1 MCYATRSIFY
11 LIRIVFVYLLIT
23 ALIISEG
30 RKLGASVL
38 TSEDSYF
45 EVVGMDARSVGIV
58 SQISQHIVRSCEKY
72 MTQLPDGYPQRVLVI
87 LRPPSAVESMANYK
101 TQVYSGGFVQ
111 IDFKWDESL
120 DLETVCFGLTEAFVC
135 RYAIYQYGSAGPE
148 NCKYWPISALSSQ
161 SYLSL
166 RSAQTDTY
174 YEQLR
179 TTGVPDLMTLLQLP
193 QINSSKIATGR
204 EGYWLLRT
212 FRDQSMDRKQIAR
225 LIEYSIAGNNVGKLL
240 QEFLLEQSPDAN
252 DIENWWF
259 ASMGALAEVP
269 FDRVESMHVS
279 EGWIRDAVDFTAFQK
294 EAGRDVENIR
304 ALWKLRDTPSI
315 REMLSAR
322 QALIALRIVR
332 VNPAYFNAARSL
344 ALMYENILHSENSY
358 EYLHAWT
365 RYLGDFEDANRL
377 QAQTCELLENYKR
390 N

>member
-1 MCYATRSIFY
+1 MCYATRSIFF
-11 LIRIVFVYLLIT
+11 LSRIVFVYLLIT

-30 RKLGASVL
+30 RKLSASVL

-45 EVVGMDARSVGIV
+45 EVVGMDGRSVGIV
-58 SQISQHIVRSCEKY
+58 SQISKHIAKNCEKY

-87 LRPPSAVESMANYK
+87 LRPPSAFESMADYK

-120 DLETVCFGLTEAFVC
+120 DLETVCFGLTEAFVY
-135 RYAIYQYGSAGPE
+135 RYAIYQYGSAGTK

-179 TTGVPDLMTLLQLP
+179 TTGVPDLVTLLQLP
-193 QINSSKIATGR
+193 QTNSSKIATGR

-212 FRDQSMDRKQIAR
+212 LRDQSIDRKQIAR

-240 QEFLLEQSPDAN
+240 QEFLLEQSPDTN

-279 EGWIRDAVDFTAFQK
+279 EEWIRNAVDFSAFQK
-294 EAGRDVENIR
+294 EAGREVEDIR

-344 ALMYENILHSENSY
+344 ALMYENILLSENSY

-377 QAQTCELLENYKR
+377 QAQTSELLDNYKR

>member
-1 MCYATRSIFY
+1 MFY
-11 LIRIVFVYLLIT
+11 FNRIVFAYLMIS
-23 ALIISEG
+23 ALIFSID
-30 RKLGASVL
+30 RKLSASVL

-45 EVVGMDARSVGIV
+45 EVVGIDGRSVGIV
-58 SQISQHIVRSCEKY
+58 SQISQHIVKSCEKY
-72 MTQLPDGYPQRVLVI
+72 MTHLPDGYPQRVLVI
-87 LRPPSAVESMANYK
+87 LRPPSSVEWMANYK

-111 IDFKWDESL
+111 IDLKWDQSL
-120 DLETVCFGLTEAFVC
+120 DLETLCFGLTEAFVY

-179 TTGVPDLMTLLQLP
+179 TTGVPDLSTLLQLP
-193 QINSSKIATGR
+193 HINSSKIATGR

-212 FRDQSMDRKQIAR
+212 LRDQSMDSRQIAG
-225 LIEYSIAGNNVGKLL
+225 LIEYSIAGNNVRKHL
-240 QEFLLEQSPDAN
+240 QEFILEKSTNAN
-252 DIENWWF
+252 DIESWWF

-269 FDRVESMHVS
+269 FERVEPMHVS
-279 EGWIRDAVDFTAFQK
+279 EGWIRNAVDFSAFEK
-294 EAGRDVENIR
+294 EVGREVEDIR
-304 ALWKLRDTPSI
+304 ALWKLRDIPSI

-322 QALIALRIVR
+322 QALIGLRIVR

-344 ALMYENILHSENSY
+344 ALMYENILQSENSY
-358 EYLHAWT
+358 EYMHAWT

-377 QAQTCELLENYKR
+377 QAHTSELLENYKG

>member
-1 MCYATRSIFY
+1 MCYATRSIFF
-11 LIRIVFVYLLIT
+11 LSRIVFVYLLIT

-30 RKLGASVL
+30 RKLSASVL

-45 EVVGMDARSVGIV
+45 EVVGMDGRSVGIV
-58 SQISQHIVRSCEKY
+58 SQISKHIAKNCEKY

-87 LRPPSAVESMANYK
+87 LRPPSAFESMADYK

-120 DLETVCFGLTEAFVC
+120 DLETVCFGLTEAFVY
-135 RYAIYQYGSAGPE
+135 RYAIYQYGSAGTK

-179 TTGVPDLMTLLQLP
+179 TTGVPDLVTLLQLP
-193 QINSSKIATGR
+193 QTNSSKIATGR

-212 FRDQSMDRKQIAR
+212 LRDQSMDRKQIAR

-240 QEFLLEQSPDAN
+240 QEFLLEQSPDTN

-259 ASMGALAEVP
+259 ESMGALAEVP

-279 EGWIRDAVDFTAFQK
+279 EGWIRNAVDFSAFQK
-294 EAGRDVENIR
+294 EAGREVEDIR

-344 ALMYENILHSENSY
+344 ALMYENILLSENSY

-377 QAQTCELLENYKR
+377 QAQTSELLDNYKR